1 MSLSFIDS
9 GFIPSDCMRRGM
21 EAADTSAA
29 AAVLHLAV
37 PPLMDAGGKTRV
49 CVAFYEAAQ
58 CPFDSRC
65 EHAHHFSELNGYT
78 QNKLLET
85 VPVEIIPKHFM
96 APRNSNS
103 SSGNNNNNNDRTSY
117 VTDGNTANY
126 IATAAMDGG
135 VAHRSLGGGQGEKEK
150 TGSNRRSKRAARLC
164 DISGSNTN
172 LCDNSLSSL
181 ASSTDTLLLLGSVH
195 ESKDVSP
202 QKGTRRDE
210 GMETFRI
217 RLPPRCRY
225 PHRNTRGTYYDVL
238 GVQRTATH
246 EEIIASYRCWQKEYK
261 SMKQVDPQGADAHDT
276 IVVEARNVLG
286 HPVLRSEYDRTVSAF
301 WSSNINCSKEVTRGT
316 TTLSSANSSH
326 SINLEATT
334 NTMRIANGLSSADMA
349 SLTQSGLADD
359 SIW

>member
-1 MSLSFIDS
+1 MSLSFIES
-9 GFIPSDCMRRGM
+9 GFVPSDGMRRGV

-29 AAVLHLAV
+29 AELLHLAV

-85 VPVEIIPKHFM
+85 VPVESIPKHFV
-96 APRNSNS
+96 APLNSNS
-103 SSGNNNNNNDRTSY
+103 SSGNNKNDRTFY
-117 VTDGNTANY
+117 ATDGNAANY
-126 IATAAMDGG
+126 TATAAVDGG
-135 VAHRSLGGGQGEKEK
+135 VAHRSLGGGHGEKEK
-150 TGSNRRSKRAARLC
+150 TSTNRRSKRTARLY

-172 LCDNSLSSL
+172 LCDNSFSSL

-195 ESKDVSP
+195 DSKDVSP

-210 GMETFRI
+210 GMEAFRI

-238 GVQRTATH
+238 GIQRTATQ
-246 EEIIASYRCWQKEYK
+246 EEIITSYRRWQKEYK

-301 WSSNINCSKEVTRGT
+301 WSSNISCSKDLTRGT
-316 TTLSSANSSH
+316 ATLSSANSSR
-326 SINLEATT
+326 SINMEATT
-334 NTMRIANGLSSADMA
+334 NTMRIANGPSSADMM
-349 SLTQSGLADD
+349 SLTQSGLPED